1 MPRRSKFH
9 AELCLPSYLTRASLA
24 LLLVVLFAPDLRS
37 KDAPLLAIELFDG
50 PNGAAFAQVS
60 ELLINGKAEVRS
72 CGGATQINK
81 SNYGKLLKI
90 PLNSSVTSLERDA
103 QGTMNLTRAGAAE
116 CVVPS
121 NLKFDKDESL
131 TLAQIADRA
140 VLTGKVLSSSPA
152 GTTDVP
158 AFKPGVKL
166 VFVAAPDTELG
177 EYLRAVRAHSVAQ
190 WQDYLG
196 RYPKT
201 AHTSDA
207 KQALATILLKEG
219 ADGLAAY
226 HNSASTNAPSYSDL

>member
-1 MPRRSKFH
+1 MPRRPNFL
-9 AELCLPSYLTRASLA
+9 AELCLPSCVKRASLA
-24 LLLVVLFAPDLRS
+24 LLLLVLSAPAVLS
-37 KDAPLLAIELFDG
+37 KDVPLLAIELFDG
-50 PNGAAFAQVS
+50 PSGAAFVQVS

-81 SNYGKLLKI
+81 SNYGKLTKI

-103 QGTMNLTRAGAAE
+103 HGTMNLTRGSAAE

-121 NLKFDKDESL
+121 NLKFEKDESL
-131 TLAQIADRA
+131 TPALLADRA
-140 VLTGKVLSSSPA
+140 VLTGKILSSSPA

-158 AFKPGVKL
+158 AFKPGVKI

-196 RYPKT
+196 RYPKA
-201 AHTSDA
+201 AHTNDA
-207 KQALATILLKEG
+207 KPALAAILLKEG
-219 ADGLAAY
+219 DRK
-226 HNSASTNAPSYSDL
+226 SVV